1 MLSFTHSFIEKM
13 FLRKKLGTLLLAAL
27 LGVGSGCKTYL
38 DVNVDPNR
46 PSDVTLQTLLPT
58 VVQATA
64 SFNYSTAYTANQYIQ
79 QIGGGVDDQTAAT
92 MDGGW
97 STLYLT
103 LVPNLKLIIQKA
115 QESQTTS
122 PAYVGIAKTLL
133 AFNLGMATTYWE
145 NIPYTQSDVEGTFR
159 PQFDTQE
166 SIQSEVQRL
175 LDEAI
180 VELKKD
186 RSASLVVPATDD
198 LAYSGDLAKWVKLA
212 YTLKARFYLHTTKK
226 GATQAAQSALAA
238 LANGLT
244 SNADDFQLVYRSGL
258 LNPWHQV
265 ALANYTGNLTIA
277 QGAYFVN
284 LMNTTSYPTFDP
296 RLPLVAGSLK
306 VGFVYPT
313 PQSYQGTRP
322 NGATAKTVD
331 FTRDTYHTRVDAP
344 IQLVTYA
351 EVKFIE
357 AEARFI
363 SNGGTRTSTGS
374 TADAYAAYLEGVRAN
389 LTKLGV
395 TPTATSTYLAA
406 PDVAVGADKLKLERI
421 MVEKYKA
428 LFLNTESWTDLRR
441 YDYDRL
447 VYRDLALPERLNPEL
462 NGQWIQ
468 RVFYPTSETA
478 RNAEVTQ
485 ANFKPLNEKM
495 WLFK

>member
-1 MLSFTHSFIEKM
+1 M
-13 FLRKKLGTLLLAAL
+13 FQRKKLGTLLLVAL
-27 LGVGSGCKTYL
+27 LGGMAGCKQYL

-46 PSDVTLQTLLPT
+46 PSDVTLQTLMPT
-58 VVQATA
+58 VQQATA

-79 QIGGGVDDQTAAT
+79 QIGGGVDDQTVAT
-92 MDGGW
+92 MEAGW

-103 LVPNLKLIIQKA
+103 VVPNLRLIIAKA
-115 QESQTTS
+115 QEPATTS

-145 NIPYTQSDVEGTFR
+145 NIPYSQADAEGTFR
-159 PQFDTQE
+159 PPFDTQE
-166 SIQSEVQRL
+166 SIQTEVQKL

-198 LAYSGDLAKWVKLA
+198 LVYGGDLTKWIKLA
-212 YTLKARFYLHTTKK
+212 YTIKARFYLHTTKK

-238 LANGLT
+238 LANGMT
-244 SNADDFQLVYRSGL
+244 STADDFQLVYRSGL

-277 QGAYFVN
+277 QGAYFIN
-284 LMNTTSYPTFDP
+284 LMNTTTYPTFDP
-296 RLPLVAGSLK
+296 RLPLLAGSLK
-306 VGFVYPT
+306 AGYVYAT

-322 NGATAKTVD
+322 NGAAAKTVD
-331 FTRDTYHTRVDAP
+331 FTRDTYPTRVDAP

-351 EVKFIE
+351 EAKFIE
-357 AEARFI
+357 AEARFLA
-363 SNGGTRTSTGS
+363 NGGIRTSTGS
-374 TADAYAAYLEGVRAN
+374 TADAYAAYLEGTRAN
-389 LTKLGV
+389 LLKLGV
-395 TPTATSTYLAA
+395 STTATSTYLAA
-406 PDVAVGADKLKLERI
+406 PDVAVGVAGLKLERI

-428 LFLNTESWTDLRR
+428 LFLNGEAWTDLRR
-441 YDYDRL
+441 YDYDPA

-462 NGQWIQ
+462 NGRWIQ
-468 RVFYPTSETA
+468 RVNYPVTETA
-478 RNAEVTQ
+478 RNAEVTA
-485 ANFKPLNEKM
+485 ANFKPLNETM